1 MNLQSILDNISL
13 EFEIFGDKSLISKI
27 EIDDIALDSRLVK
40 SNSIFFGIIGKKTD
54 GANFLP
60 DIANKN
66 CRVAIIS
73 NKSDFDIEKFLKN
86 HPQNI
91 IITGDVSTILTQI
104 LQLFYPNL
112 PQNIYAVTGTNGKTS
127 VVEYVRQI
135 LSFLQKKSASIGT
148 IGIRTSQAIDC
159 EVAKSSLTTPD
170 IVSLY
175 KNLAFLKQNQI
186 EDVAIEVS
194 SIGLEQKRIDGIK
207 IDCGGF
213 TIFSQDHLDYHQ
225 NMAEYFNCK
234 MLLFS
239 QIISPNGTAI
249 INADIPE
256 YLAIKNVCE
265 KRNIKIIDYGFN
277 AEILKIISINLSQI
291 IFEYNQ
297 QQFEFSLNLKGDF
310 QVYNVLCSL
319 GLVLAKNNLSNLQIA
334 QLIKNFDKLNS
345 AQGRMQF
352 VGEYNDA
359 KIFID
364 FAHSPDALENVA
376 SLASKIKSH
385 RLILLFGC
393 GGDRD
398 KLKRPIMGKIATK
411 IADIVVITDDNPR
424 TENPQIIRR
433 EIIGDNNS
441 NKIIEIADRKIAI
454 ETAIQL
460 LQKGDVLII
469 AGKGHENYQIIGDKK
484 LEFNE
489 EKIVQDVIKKFS

>member
-1 MNLQSILDNISL
+1 MILQVILDKISL
-13 EFEIFGDKSLISKI
+13 QLQIFGDKSMLSNI

-40 SNSIFFGIIGKKTD
+40 SSSIFFGMIGKKID

-73 NKSDFDIEKFLKN
+73 HQSQFDVSRFLEN
-86 HPQNI
+86 YPQNI
-91 IITGDVSTILTQI
+91 VIIGDVSEILTKI
-104 LQLFYPNL
+104 LRVIYPNL
-112 PQNIYAVTGTNGKTS
+112 PLNIYAVTGTNGKTS

-135 LSFLQKKSASIGT
+135 LGFLQKKSASIGT
-148 IGIRTSQAIDC
+148 IGIKTSHPIDG

-186 EDVAIEVS
+186 DDVAIEVS

-207 IDCGGF
+207 IDSGGF
-213 TIFSQDHLDYHQ
+213 TNFSQDHLDYHQ

-239 QIISPNGTAI
+239 QVVSAQGSAI
-249 INADIPE
+249 VNADIKE
-256 YLAIKNVCE
+256 YQVIKDLCN
-265 KRNIKIIDYGFN
+265 KRNLKIIDYGFN
-277 AEILKIISINLSQI
+277 AKILKIISINLSQI

-297 QQFEFSLNLKGDF
+297 QQYEFSLNLKGDF
-310 QVYNVLCSL
+310 QVYNVFCAL
-319 GLVLAKNNLSNLQIA
+319 GLVLSKYELTPMQIA
-334 QLIKNFDKLNS
+334 ELIKNFAKLNS
-345 AQGRMQF
+345 AQGRMQL
-352 VGEYNDA
+352 VGEFNDA

-376 SLASKIKSH
+376 KLANKIKNN

-398 KLKRPIMGKIATK
+398 KLKRPIMGKIATQ
-411 IADIVVITDDNPR
+411 IADIVVVTDDNPR
-424 TENPQIIRR
+424 TENPQMIRQ

-454 ETAIQL
+454 ETAISL
-460 LQKGDVLII
+460 LKKGDVLII

-484 LEFNE
+484 FEFNE
-489 EKIVQDVIKKFS
+489 EKITQDVIKKFS